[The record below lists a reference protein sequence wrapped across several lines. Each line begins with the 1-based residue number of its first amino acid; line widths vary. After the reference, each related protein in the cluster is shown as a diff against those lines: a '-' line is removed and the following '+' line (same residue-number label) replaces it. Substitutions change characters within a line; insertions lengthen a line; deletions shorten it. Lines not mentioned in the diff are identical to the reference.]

1 MEREEIEDMGHGVRL
16 VEDEDGDTALEVDG
30 EIVRIASERD
40 AARRER
46 DEARAQLAALREAVL
61 IHQSTAHLWDR
72 EVSSAEGFAESMGT
86 LIDAD
91 SRLCEALA
99 ASAPDAEA
107 YTRRVQA
114 EAIESFSALAAKNLR
129 WQAEAIAKRA
139 EEEEDAIR
147 AYTARDCRRCRQGAV
162 EEDAAWI
169 ENAGRARAAELRGG
183 R

>member
-1 MEREEIEDMGHGVRL
+1 MTSDEAKALEERTRALRCHGTCNDTEHRMIDALVETIDAEREKVARL
-16 VEDEDGDTALEVDG
+16 E
-30 EIVRIASERD
+30 
-40 AARRER
+40 RER
-46 DEARAQLAALREAVL
+46 DELAAQLAVLREAVL

-72 EVSSAEGFAESMGT
+72 EVSSAEEFAESMGT

-114 EAIESFSALAAKNLR
+114 DALESAAD
-129 WQAEAIAKRA
+129 AMRA
-139 EEEEDAIR
+139 D
-147 AYTARDCRRCRQGAV
+147 TSLPFDTRDGR
-162 EEDAAWI
+162 DWL
-169 ENAGRARAAELRGG
+169 RARAAELRGG

>member
-1 MEREEIEDMGHGVRL
+1 MAREEIEDMGHGVRL

-30 EIVRIASERD
+30 EIVWSDHHHEPEDVLLCRDLRAFVATIVRIASERD

-46 DEARAQLAALREAVL
+46 DELAAQLAALREAAL

-99 ASAPDAEA
+99 ASAPAAES

-114 EAIESFSALAAKNLR
+114 DALESAADDVCDHEQLAEGRTLAAERSSLQR
-129 WQAEAIAKRA
+129 WL
-139 EEEEDAIR
+139 
-147 AYTARDCRRCRQGAV
+147 
-162 EEDAAWI
+162 
-169 ENAGRARAAELRGG
+169 RARAAEIRGG